1 MMKTLLFLGLL
12 FFVLSPGIL
21 LTLPRG
27 GSKMVVAAT
36 HALVF
41 VTVWYFTRRFVVE
54 SFEDEDEYEY
64 EDEYEDEEEPFRRY
78 VPNRRSPPPRSPP
91 PRVNVSRMFRFF

>member
-12 FFVLSPGIL
+12 FFVLSPGVL

-54 SFEDEDEYEY
+54 SFEDEDEYDY
-64 EDEYEDEEEPFRRY
+64 DYEDEEEPFRRY
-78 VPNRRSPPPRSPP
+78 VANRPAPRAPPPKERF
-91 PRVNVSRMFRFF
+91 NLSRMFRFF